1 MSLLSSTAIP
11 QVFAQSAALSV
22 QAGPSQ
28 GNSIAAG
35 NPGDTFTVDG
45 LNDAETPFGKPV
57 TLKVMGP
64 AKPPPE
70 VA

>member
-1 MSLLSSTAIP
+1 M
-11 QVFAQSAALSV
+11 ALSLRFELPGV
-22 QAGPSQ
+22 
-28 GNSIAAG
+28 
-35 NPGDTFTVDG
+35 PGDTFTVDG

-57 TLKVMGP
+57 TLKVTGP